1 MKTRI
6 LRKLCCALL
15 LATATEGFAR
25 EPVTPNDFEGSDTR
39 RIRLA
44 VEAAKGT
51 TNSVTIPRRNA
62 NGTNVWMIDSAILL
76 PSGMTVILDDCT
88 LQLSDSC
95 RDNLFRSDNVGIGI
109 TDPAWNENIAIVG
122 VGNAVLKG
130 AANPRA
136 TGDGLRNLSLDPGP
150 NHNRD
155 RSSYGTDAG
164 RIGRKQKSDW
174 RNFMI
179 LMAYVKG
186 FELKNV
192 RIEYAHTWAVN
203 FERVHHAEISNIR
216 LYTPQYR
223 YVGGEKKYTFNNDGI
238 DLREGCKYFRID
250 DITSVNGDDCI
261 ALSALDMGPEY
272 HTNGN
277 IDSFQVT
284 SCRHNGPED
293 DIEHI
298 YITNIKTNYTG
309 VALRASDSASI
320 HHVYIDGVITAADPT
335 VTPPYAGS
343 PYVILVGNR
352 AYGKPA
358 ERHTIHDIY
367 VMNVIGDG
375 LRLIDIKSPIADCVF
390 MNAVYTGNK
399 APAAITYRDG
409 IREQC
414 VNVQEIN
421 LVKAPGSGRNPS
433 MRTEK

>member
-1 MKTRI
+1 MLKR
-6 LRKLCCALL
+6 LFCFALL
-15 LATATEGFAR
+15 AAASVPEGFAQS
-25 EPVTPNDFEGSDTR
+25 PITPNDFEGSDTR

-44 VEAAKGT
+44 IDAARGT
-51 TNSVTIPRRNA
+51 TNTITIPHRNA
-62 NGTNVWMIDSAILL
+62 NGSNIWMIDSAILL
-76 PSGMTVILDDCT
+76 PSGMTVILDNCVM
-88 LQLSDSC
+88 QLSDSC
-95 RDNLFRSDNVGIGI
+95 RDNMFRSDNVGIGI
-109 TDPAWNENIAIVG
+109 TAPVWNERIAILG
-122 VGNAVLKG
+122 VGRAVLKG
-130 AANPRA
+130 AADPRA
-136 TGDGLRNLSLDPGP
+136 TGDGMRRLSLDPGP

-164 RIGRKQKSDW
+164 IAGRKQKSDW

-223 YVGGEKKYTFNNDGI
+223 YIRGEKKHTFNNDGI

-261 ALSALDMGPEY
+261 ALSALDLGPAY
-272 HTNGN
+272 HTDGSL
-277 IDSFQVT
+277 DSYQVT
-284 SCRHNGPED
+284 STRHNGPED

-309 VALRASDSASI
+309 VALRTSDSASI
-320 HHVYIDGVITAADPT
+320 HHVYINGVVTAADPT

-358 ERHTIHDIY
+358 EAHRIHNIY

-375 LRLIDIKSPIADCVF
+375 LNLIDIKSPVADCVF
-390 MNAVYTGNK
+390 MNAVYTGDK
-399 APAAITYRDG
+399 AAGAITYRDNT
-409 IREQC
+409 RELST
-414 VNVQEIN
+414 NIQEIN
-421 LVKAPGSGRNPS
+421 LIKAPSA
-433 MRTEK
+433 KK